1 MPGFFPVLYFCFP
14 RFFLTIVVVQVVQ
27 VPWLPEETEGH
38 VTPKLFPWKSVRINR
53 KLRNIHPSGAF
64 SPEKTSSN
72 IAPKWFPWKSARM
85 RNRKLRNIRSNVT
98 RRTSPG
104 KYGSARICSLCYVV
118 LQGYFLSRPRSH
130 CGISTK
136 WMKLVNVTRSDA
148 IKPKVGVSALF
159 LVFSDIF
166 EVFVMLCSTPRM
178 LSITSAFSLW
188 YFY

>member
-1 MPGFFPVLYFCFP
+1 MYHCAWP
-14 RFFLTIVVVQVVQ
+14 T
-27 VPWLPEETEGH
+27 WLPD
-38 VTPKLFPWKSVRINR
+38 VTWPKLTWP
-53 KLRNIHPSGAF
+53 LRGSLRRMECAHAQ
-64 SPEKTSSN
+64 PEVAQYPPYWGLFTVSDHFGV
-72 IAPKWFPWKSARM
+72 PFEGCGARM

-166 EVFVMLCSTPRM
+166 EVFRYVV
-178 LSITSAFSLW
+178 
-188 YFY
+188 